1 MGIKCN
7 SLYCTFV
14 RSIFDRGKCSAKAEG
29 VEEYIWA
36 YEGGI
41 NRKLVMMIVKLL
53 PSASKFGVHIP
64 VTSSKTTPF
73 HWLLNGGS

>member
-41 NRKLVMMIVKLL
+41 NRKLVKI
-53 PSASKFGVHIP
+53 
-64 VTSSKTTPF
+64 T
-73 HWLLNGGS
+73 